1 MRSVKNPNIDT
12 LIKKGEKHFKNRQ
25 FEDALRIFDFA
36 LKLDE
41 KNERLW
47 EYKMTALN
55 ELDRVDEAYEC
66 LEQIAEI
73 NPEKKK
79 WLAEVRKNPEI
90 QRCDK
95 LMEDA
100 QRFIADR
107 QYGKAISCYKEVIKS
122 DPQCADAYMN
132 IGICYDHLGDF
143 SSAIDFYDM
152 ALEIYPLYPKAW
164 SNKAIT
170 YQHMGDFSEALRCFD
185 KAIDLDKN
193 YSLAYYNKGVL
204 LMENGDHRF
213 ALECFTKTIEIDPK
227 NENAKLNAE
236 ACIHAL
242 ESNCDGAPTL

>member
-1 MRSVKNPNIDT
+1 MAIKNPKIEK
-12 LIKKGEKHFKNRQ
+12 LIRKGENQLKNGH

-36 LKLDE
+36 LKLDR
-41 KNERLW
+41 KNEKLL
-47 EYKMTALN
+47 EYKSIALN

-66 LEQIAEI
+66 LEKIAEI

-79 WLAEVRKNPEI
+79 WLVEVRKNPEI

-100 QRFIADR
+100 QRLVADQ
-107 QYGKAISCYKEVIKS
+107 QYEKAISYYKDVIKS
-122 DPQCADAYMN
+122 DPTCTDAYMN
-132 IGICYDHLGDF
+132 IGICYDHLGDY
-143 SSAIDFYDM
+143 SSAIDFFDM
-152 ALEIYPLYPKAW
+152 ALELYPLYPKAW

-170 YQHMGDFSEALRCFD
+170 YQHMGDIDEALSCFD

-204 LMENGDHRF
+204 LMENGDYRL
-213 ALECFTKTIEIDPK
+213 ALECFTKTLEIDPK
-227 NENAKLNAE
+227 KENAKLNAE

-242 ESNCDGAPTL
+242 E